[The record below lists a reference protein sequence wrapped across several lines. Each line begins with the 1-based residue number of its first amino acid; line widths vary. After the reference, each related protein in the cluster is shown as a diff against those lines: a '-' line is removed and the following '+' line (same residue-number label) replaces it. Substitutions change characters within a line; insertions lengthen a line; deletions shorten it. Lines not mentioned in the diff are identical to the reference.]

1 MVGCLFPNH
10 DYVTHTSRP
19 VFSGQFEC
27 TYGGNLRFVC
37 YGLRAKWSAAIIS
50 ATRVSNTLYSR
61 TRCIVEHVVQS
72 NTLYRSGL
80 HVSGDDCIY
89 IYVD

>member
-50 ATRVSNTLYSR
+50 VTRVSNTLYSR
-61 TRCIVEHVVQS
+61 TRCIEVVFMS
-72 NTLYRSGL
+72 LVMTVFIPMLI
-80 HVSGDDCIY
+80 DDIQ
-89 IYVD
+89 